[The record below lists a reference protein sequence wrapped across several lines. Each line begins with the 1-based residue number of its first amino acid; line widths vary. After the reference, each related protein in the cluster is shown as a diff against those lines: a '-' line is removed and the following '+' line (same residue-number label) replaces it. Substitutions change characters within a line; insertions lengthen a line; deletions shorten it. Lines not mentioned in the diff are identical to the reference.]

1 MKPRTGVRM
10 HQLKRFKCLCSIM
23 PALVFL
29 PMAAANTITFDES
42 PAPNNG
48 VPYGATVLGATFSA
62 TNAGIWDGISNGDPG
77 SWGLQGTNGPTFL
90 GFNGNGGYS
99 EVVTFASSVS
109 SLALDFS
116 RSDGSTDGTITLQAF
131 NGATLL
137 GSTSTVLG
145 PINTRSIP
153 GNARNPGK
161 REAQPGPGVDRAQ
174 NGGRGPQQGRTVECL
189 ERDGAIAG
197 PTGSGKVQREAT
209 YA

>member
-1 MKPRTGVRM
+1 M
-10 HQLKRFKCLCSIM
+10 HQLKRFKCICSIM

-62 TNAGIWDGISNGDPG
+62 TNRGIWDGISNGDPG
-77 SWGLQGTNGPTFL
+77 NWGLQGTNGPAFL
-90 GFNGNGGYS
+90 GFNGIGGYS

-116 RSDGSTDGTITLQAF
+116 RSNGSTDGTITLQAF
-131 NGATLL
+131 SGATLL

-145 PINTRSIP
+145 PINTWSRLSLAFPGITSISWNGTGTSFHP
-153 GNARNPGK
+153 Y
-161 REAQPGPGVDRAQ
+161 GVDNFTFGASTIPEPSSAVLLI
-174 NGGRGPQQGRTVECL
+174 GGMLCLAGLRRLGETV
-189 ERDGAIAG
+189 G
-197 PTGSGKVQREAT
+197 
-209 YA
+209 